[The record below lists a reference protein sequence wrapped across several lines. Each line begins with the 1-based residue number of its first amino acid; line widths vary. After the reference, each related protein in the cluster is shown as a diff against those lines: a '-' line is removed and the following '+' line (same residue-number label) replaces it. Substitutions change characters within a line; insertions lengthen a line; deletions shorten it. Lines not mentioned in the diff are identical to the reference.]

1 MSQNN
6 KAVFWISDTSHA
18 WGRLTNAAQAYFLE
32 CIISVLDE
40 RFLHVQIDC
49 DNLLATVSNTICCVF
64 QCWSKREN
72 KVISQEKES
81 IQSDLSKR
89 QQKKFL
95 KHTL

>member
-32 CIISVLDE
+32 CIISVLGE

-49 DNLLATVSNTICCVF
+49 DNLLATVSNTIWCVF
-64 QCWSKREN
+64 QYSWTKREN
-72 KVISQEKES
+72 KVIS
-81 IQSDLSKR
+81 
-89 QQKKFL
+89 
-95 KHTL
+95 